1 MKPALFYAIKRG
13 YREYR
18 IIAVTTEKPRNWHGR
33 NVTDNTA
40 THGTTRELIGR
51 FDTQEAAQAKVD
63 QVAKIIAHHAPIIDA
78 ASAALNRAH
87 RKEQDAIDAALGIKP
102 DKARMHVDV

>member
-40 THGTTRELIGR
+40 THGTNRELIGR

-63 QVAKIIAHHAPIIDA
+63 EVAKIIAHHAPIIEA
-78 ASAALNRAH
+78 ACAGAGARTASRDRIAFSGTRRIGQYHPPRAD
-87 RKEQDAIDAALGIKP
+87 Q
-102 DKARMHVDV
+102 